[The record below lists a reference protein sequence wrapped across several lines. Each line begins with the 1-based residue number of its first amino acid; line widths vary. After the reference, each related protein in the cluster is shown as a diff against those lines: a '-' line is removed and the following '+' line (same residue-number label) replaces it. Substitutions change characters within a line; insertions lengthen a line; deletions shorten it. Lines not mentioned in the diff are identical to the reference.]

1 MTEKTAKKFKS
12 GFVTMWGRP
21 NVGKST
27 LLNTLVG
34 EKVAIVSPR
43 PQTTRNRI
51 MGICEVEEGQI
62 VFLDTPGILKKPKQ
76 KLDEYLVKS
85 ARTCL
90 RDADVVLFVVD
101 ATTQPHGDDRRA
113 AKLLRPLKKN
123 ILLVIN
129 KIDMTDIS
137 HLEERIDEFK
147 QLGDFT
153 GGVAVSATNRININ
167 MLIDKIID
175 LLPENP
181 AYYPEGTITDQQEK
195 LTIAEIIREQV
206 LLVVRQEVPHG
217 VAVVINELT
226 PRSNKLTY
234 ISASI
239 FVEKPTHKQIIIGES
254 GKMLKEIGKISR
266 ENIQKFLGTK
276 VYLDLWVKLVK
287 NWRKDEN
294 ALRRFGYK

>member
-1 MTEKTAKKFKS
+1 MTEEVPHKFKS

-34 EKVAIVSPR
+34 EKVAIVTPR
-43 PQTTRNRI
+43 PQTTRNRV
-51 MGICEVEEGQI
+51 MGICEMEEGQI

-113 AKLLRPLKKN
+113 AKLLRPINKN
-123 ILLVIN
+123 ILLVVN
-129 KIDMTDIS
+129 KIDISDLS
-137 HLEERIDEFK
+137 HLEERIDQFR
-147 QLGDFT
+147 QLGNFA
-153 GGVAVSATNRININ
+153 GGVAVSATARINIK
-167 MLIDKIID
+167 MLVDKILD

-195 LTIAEIIREQV
+195 LSVSEIIREQT

-226 PRSNKLTY
+226 PRSKKLTY
-234 ISASI
+234 ISATI
-239 FVEKPTHKQIIIGES
+239 FVEKPTHKQIIVGEK
-254 GKMLKEIGKISR
+254 GTMLKEIGKASR
-266 ENIQKFLGTK
+266 ENIQKLLDTK